1 MRQIFSSPRIENVRL
16 LERLLEDHGVETRVT
31 GLAEWKRPKSREFSY
46 SDRDRRQPWPVLWV
60 VKAEDYPRARQLLRD
75 EGVQIDTTRTTGAR
89 SSFLDDAGAPPISAL
104 GRAAQGGKAAS
115 RVRMVLVIVCIAVG
129 VMTFLKH
136 LGIAG

>member
-16 LERLLEDHGVETRVT
+16 LERLLEEHGVETRIT

-60 VKAEDYPRARQLLRD
+60 VKSEDYPRARQLLRD
-75 EGVQIDTTRTTGAR
+75 EGVEIDTTRTTGAR
-89 SSFLDDAGAPPISAL
+89 SSFLDDAAAPISPV
-104 GRAAQGGKAAS
+104 GRAAHGGKAAS
-115 RVRMVLVIVCIAVG
+115 RLRLVLVIVCIAVG

>member
-16 LERLLEDHGVETRVT
+16 LERLLEDRGIETRIT

-46 SDRDRRQPWPVLWV
+46 SDREGRQPWPVLWI

-75 EGVQIDTTRTTGAR
+75 EGVHIDTTRSTGAR
-89 SSFLDDAGAPPISAL
+89 STFLDQSAPPISPV
-104 GRAAQGGKAAS
+104 GRTAQGGKAAS
-115 RVRMVLVIVCIAVG
+115 RLRLMLVVVCIAVG